1 MATHL
6 KLHIAIMLSVIIKV
20 IIIIMIIPFTMVSI
34 CIIFTNGSR
43 GWNKKTPDRKQRYG
57 PWRVGFHVV
66 HTQSHIL
73 PADVAARKERW
84 V

>member
-43 GWNKKTPDRKQRYG
+43 GWKKRQIASNDMDLGASGSMWCTPKA
-57 PWRVGFHVV
+57 
-66 HTQSHIL
+66 T
-73 PADVAARKERW
+73 
-84 V
+84 